1 MYSRDPLRY
10 LTCSC
15 TVWSTDL
22 CHSLIVAL
30 EAVSIS
36 IEAEVDLTDLADKVR
51 ANYVI
56 LPAAVLAGLPV
67 QEEWDME

>member
-1 MYSRDPLRY
+1 M
-10 LTCSC
+10 
-15 TVWSTDL
+15 
-22 CHSLIVAL
+22 VAL

-36 IEAEVDLTDLADKVR
+36 IEAEVDLADLANNVR
-51 ANYVI
+51 AIYVT